1 MKIKEIVLNN
11 FRIYKGINSIN
22 LMPEEN
28 KNVIVVS
35 GNNGFG
41 KTTFLMSLVWCLYG
55 KQMQD
60 VDELYKKEIT
70 EQGGYTKYIA
80 KSLNNS
86 AMAEGETDFAVR
98 VVFVDVNIPEIQCKE
113 IQITRTYSTVS
124 NNDRLEILI
133 DGYKNELIQELTTEG
148 KKDAEE
154 IFIREFLLPIEIA
167 KFFFFDAEKIVSI
180 GDISSSE
187 QRQKLS
193 RAYTEV
199 LGIKK
204 YEDLKGQIE
213 VLQDDYRRNSAKPE
227 ELRKFNSI
235 KTEIENK
242 KLEIDEYNDR
252 IETLEEEKEDKRSA
266 SNNLQMK
273 LIKEGNQMSLE
284 QIGHY
289 KDQETKLDKTL
300 KDIQENLRDLY
311 DLVPFGL
318 SGGLLMDIAEQLKKE
333 TNIKRNQY
341 RQEDVS
347 SKTSNIIN
355 DIEEARQQSGQT
367 IRYEISSFYIE
378 QIKKLVKKY
387 FYSDVPEVDPN
398 EVTLHDFTDE
408 QTNTFNDLIKNL
420 KQSFKSEFTKL
431 SNEYQIKKNEYDQ
444 VHRLI
449 LNAEKNAEDEHIAA
463 LRKEKE
469 ELDAN
474 INAIESEIKD
484 LYGKVSVARND
495 LKSLKQRQEE
505 LRKKID
511 ESSKYTDKE
520 RKTKQI
526 IDQLKSFI
534 VSFKQEKK
542 RKLEANILEELSL
555 LMHKKNFVKRVE
567 VDINSNNDD
576 VDISLY
582 RDNNVKLGK
591 TSLSMGERQLFSSAL
606 LKSLIDESDIE
617 FPVFIDSP
625 MQKFDGQHAKSVI
638 TEYYPNV
645 SKQVILFPLL
655 LKELTAE
662 EYELLKPKVCKAYL
676 IQNETNEASHFT
688 DVAPDEL
695 INKYKNLYAN

>member
-60 VDELYKKEIT
+60 GDELYKKEIT

-318 SGGLLMDIAEQLKKE
+318 SGGLLMDIAW
-333 TNIKRNQY
+333 NIKTKCLMNALQW
-341 RQEDVS
+341 
-347 SKTSNIIN
+347 
-355 DIEEARQQSGQT
+355 
-367 IRYEISSFYIE
+367 
-378 QIKKLVKKY
+378 
-387 FYSDVPEVDPN
+387 
-398 EVTLHDFTDE
+398 
-408 QTNTFNDLIKNL
+408 L
-420 KQSFKSEFTKL
+420 K
-431 SNEYQIKKNEYDQ
+431 
-444 VHRLI
+444 R
-449 LNAEKNAEDEHIAA
+449 
-463 LRKEKE
+463 
-469 ELDAN
+469 
-474 INAIESEIKD
+474 
-484 LYGKVSVARND
+484 
-495 LKSLKQRQEE
+495 
-505 LRKKID
+505 
-511 ESSKYTDKE
+511 
-520 RKTKQI
+520 
-526 IDQLKSFI
+526 
-534 VSFKQEKK
+534 
-542 RKLEANILEELSL
+542 
-555 LMHKKNFVKRVE
+555 
-567 VDINSNNDD
+567 
-576 VDISLY
+576 
-582 RDNNVKLGK
+582 
-591 TSLSMGERQLFSSAL
+591 L
-606 LKSLIDESDIE
+606 LKMKMIGDNKEIE
-617 FPVFIDSP
+617 
-625 MQKFDGQHAKSVI
+625 
-638 TEYYPNV
+638 
-645 SKQVILFPLL
+645 
-655 LKELTAE
+655 
-662 EYELLKPKVCKAYL
+662 
-676 IQNETNEASHFT
+676 
-688 DVAPDEL
+688 
-695 INKYKNLYAN
+695 

>member
-1 MKIKEIVLNN
+1 
-11 FRIYKGINSIN
+11 
-22 LMPEEN
+22 
-28 KNVIVVS
+28 
-35 GNNGFG
+35 
-41 KTTFLMSLVWCLYG
+41 
-55 KQMQD
+55 
-60 VDELYKKEIT
+60 
-70 EQGGYTKYIA
+70 
-80 KSLNNS
+80 
-86 AMAEGETDFAVR
+86 MAEGETDFAVR

-484 LYGKVSVARND
+484 LYGKVIVARND